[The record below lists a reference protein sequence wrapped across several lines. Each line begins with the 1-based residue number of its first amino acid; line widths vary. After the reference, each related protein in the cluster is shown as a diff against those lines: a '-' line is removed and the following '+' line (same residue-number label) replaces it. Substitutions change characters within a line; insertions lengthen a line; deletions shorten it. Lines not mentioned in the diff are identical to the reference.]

1 MVLQSK
7 HSNLDRPNKDL
18 IMLDVF
24 SKLWFA
30 KFLVIYRNCE
40 EVENI
45 LPPHTCIPIYQ
56 LKMLPISD
64 ILFRFLLV

>member
-24 SKLWFA
+24 AKLWFA

-45 LPPHTCIPIYQ
+45 QQHHTCIPTYQ

-64 ILFRFLLV
+64 ILLRFLLV